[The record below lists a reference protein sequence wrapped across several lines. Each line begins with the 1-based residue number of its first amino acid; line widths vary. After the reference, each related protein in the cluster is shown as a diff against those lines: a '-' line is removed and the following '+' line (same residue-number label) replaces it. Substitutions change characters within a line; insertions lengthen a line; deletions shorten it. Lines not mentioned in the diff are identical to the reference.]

1 MVALHRSSLDDKRE
15 DIAMLLGCLHYYVDE
30 MWIVVMS
37 LVSLC
42 SRKYFSKSF
51 KLLLESGAQA
61 STHRRTRDGKM
72 SLNALSNAHY
82 EDVVCDVSVSQ
93 MYRRQMAECFYL
105 LLKYGSDDDVSIRKQ
120 DEAII

>member
-1 MVALHRSSLDDKRE
+1 
-15 DIAMLLGCLHYYVDE
+15 
-30 MWIVVMS
+30 
-37 LVSLC
+37 
-42 SRKYFSKSF
+42 
-51 KLLLESGAQA
+51 
-61 STHRRTRDGKM
+61 M
-72 SLNALSNAHY
+72 SLNALLNAHY